1 LAKGTTFASSDGCKD
16 AVGSQSF
23 QGYGARPRPL
33 EDGEPNQTPT
43 GQLLSSRLTDTSH
56 GYGGEM
62 ISHLAHVRIGGF
74 VGESRPLHPPIS
86 EEKIM
91 TLAEQHEK
99 MLLEESGIS
108 PEVVEARGYRTVD
121 TKSELKRLGFSERQC
136 NKPALLFPVHS
147 PSDEV
152 MLYQSRPDEPRIKDG
167 KAIKYETPSGSRMT
181 IDVHPF
187 MREKLGDPSVP
198 LWITE
203 GIKKGDSLTSR
214 GLCTATLLGV
224 WNWRGTNEHGGKT
237 ALPEWEYIALE
248 ERKVYVVF
256 DSEVMVKSQVHKAL
270 SRLRGFLESRGAEV
284 HVIYLPHGEGGKK
297 QGVDDFFVAGHGV
310 DDLFVHAT
318 QELREPPR
326 DDENGEPAARYRS
339 TSQGLVWDKPTR
351 HGTSPTPLTNFVAE
365 IVSDVVEDDGAEER
379 HTFEIEAQMGGR
391 VRRFEV
397 PAASFAS
404 MGWVARHLGAS
415 AFVYPGWGYEKHA
428 AVAIQSLSGEITERR
443 YFTHTG
449 WREIEGEWAYLHA
462 GGAIGP
468 KGPLTGVEVA
478 MGDGRLGDF
487 VLPEPP
493 ENAALVEAVRA
504 SLRLLNLA
512 SPEVA
517 YPLLAAVYRAALG
530 EAVPL
535 DLSVHLAGPTGA
547 FKTELTAI
555 TQAHYGSEFNG
566 RSLPGNWSSTENTLE
581 KQAFLLK
588 DAVFTVDDFA
598 PTGTTADIARLH
610 RTADRLLR
618 AQGNRSGRGR
628 MRPDGSLRPQYYPR
642 GLILSSGEDMPR
654 GQSLRARMLI
664 SEISPGDVDLS
675 VLTEMQRAAAEG
687 LLAGAMSGY
696 VRYLAP
702 LMGGLKESLP
712 ARQKELRAIGVGA
725 HARTPDVVASLALG
739 LETFLQF
746 ATEVGAV
753 TKSEAG
759 ETWDAGWEALVE
771 AASAQAEHQ
780 SSEEPTQQFRELLE
794 AAIGGGDAYLANA
807 QTDEKPENPGRWGWR
822 YGLDEWRPRGKRIGW
837 LAGDGSL
844 LLEPGVAFAM
854 AQRTAREQGTAL
866 PVNKRTMWKRLHE
879 KGLLAS
885 REVTRGRNTSRATI
899 DGNRKIVIHLIP
911 GALLPEDDPN
921 GPNGPPPDE
930 RGGSGPK
937 MRAVLPPPPSETAP
951 NNGLE
956 PAENDHTGPKGP
968 KGPLSDEV
976 PRDGAQ
982 QGSSHD
988 AVHPNLNGDAQLVRT
1003 EADLQA
1009 LAEKLQSAE
1018 RVALDLET
1026 TGLDPREDRV
1036 RILSL
1041 TISQGTW
1048 LIDCFEVDPRP
1059 LFPILADKELIAH
1072 NAVFELTFLTAM
1084 GFEFGEGSRV
1094 GDTML
1099 MSQLLRGQSP
1109 GKEGK

>member
-1 LAKGTTFASSDGCKD
+1 VSGPGEGVPSPTPDL
-16 AVGSQSF
+16 
-23 QGYGARPRPL
+23 PL
-33 EDGEPNQTPT
+33 YE
-43 GQLLSSRLTDTSH
+43 RH
-56 GYGGEM
+56 
-62 ISHLAHVRIGGF
+62 R
-74 VGESRPLHPPIS
+74 R
-86 EEKIM
+86 
-91 TLAEQHEK
+91 
-99 MLLEESGIS
+99 MLLEESGIE
-108 PEVVEARGYRTVD
+108 PVVAEARRYRTVE
-121 TKSELKRLGFSERQC
+121 KKVELERLGFARAQC
-136 NKPALLFPVHS
+136 SVPALLIPIYS
-147 PSDEV
+147 TRGEIST
-152 MLYQSRPDEPRIKDG
+152 YQVRPDEPRINQEG
-167 KAIKYETPSGSRMT
+167 KPVKYETPIGSRMAL
-181 IDVHPF
+181 DVHPS
-187 MREKLGDPSVP
+187 MRDKLGDPSVP

-214 GLCTATLLGV
+214 GLCTVTLLGV

-237 ALPEWEYIALE
+237 ALPEWEDIALNGRHVYIA
-248 ERKVYVVF
+248 F
-256 DSEVMVKSQVHKAL
+256 DSDVVVKPQVQHAL
-270 SRLRGFLESRGAEV
+270 SRFRAFLEARGAELHIV
-284 HVIYLPHGEGGKK
+284 YLPHGEGGKK
-297 QGVDDFFVAGHGV
+297 QGVDDFFVAGHSL
-310 DDLFVHAT
+310 DDLLSHAT
-318 QELREPPR
+318 TALREQHVGE
-326 DDENGEPAARYRS
+326 DENPPEVYLATP
-339 TSQGLVWDKPTR
+339 QGIVWNKPTR

-365 IVSDVVEDDGAEER
+365 IVSDVVEDDGAEEK
-379 HTFEIEAQMGGR
+379 HTFEIEARSGGHI
-391 VRRFEV
+391 RRFEV
-397 PAASFAS
+397 PAASFSS

-415 AFVYPGWGYEKHA
+415 SFVYPGFGYEKHA

-443 YFTHTG
+443 YFAHTG

-504 SLRLLNLA
+504 SLRLLDLA
-512 SPEVA
+512 PPEVA

-642 GLILSSGEDMPR
+642 GIILSSGEDTPR
-654 GQSLRARMLI
+654 GQSLRARMFI
-664 SEISPGDVDLS
+664 SEISPGDVDLN
-675 VLTEMQRAAAEG
+675 VLTQMQRAAAEG

-696 VRYLAP
+696 VAYLAP

-739 LETFLQF
+739 LETFLGF
-746 ATEVGAV
+746 AMEVGAI
-753 TKSEAG
+753 TYTQASQI
-759 ETWDAGWEALVE
+759 WDAGWKALID
-771 AASAQAEHQ
+771 AAAAQAEHQ
-780 SSEEPTQQFRELLE
+780 ASEEPTQQFREHLE
-794 AAIGGGDAYLANA
+794 AAIGGGDAHLADA

-837 LAGDGSL
+837 VAADDSL
-844 LLEPGVAFAM
+844 LLEPGVAFAV
-854 AQRTAREQGTAL
+854 AQRTARDQGIAL
-866 PVNKRTMWKRLHE
+866 VVNQRTMWKRLHE
-879 KGLLAS
+879 KGVLAS
-885 REVTRGRNTSRATI
+885 RDSRGGRNTTRTTI
-899 DGNRKIVIHLIP
+899 DGNRKTVIHLIS

-937 MRAVLPPPPSETAP
+937 LRAALPAPHPETAP
-951 NNGLE
+951 NNDPE
-956 PAENDHTGPKGP
+956 PAENGHKGT
-968 KGPLSDEV
+968 KGTLGPLSGEV

-982 QGSSHD
+982 QGASQG
-988 AVHPNLNGDAQLVRT
+988 AAHPNLDEAARLVCTDAGLR
-1003 EADLQA
+1003 A
-1009 LAEKLQSAE
+1009 LAEKLRGAE

-1026 TGLDPREDRV
+1026 TGLNPREDQV
-1036 RILSL
+1036 RIISL
-1041 TISQGTW
+1041 TTAQGTW
-1048 LIDCFEVDPRP
+1048 LIDCIEVDPRP
-1059 LFPILADKELIAH
+1059 LFPVLANKTLIMH
-1072 NAVFELTFLTAM
+1072 HGLFDLTFLTAM